1 MKISLK
7 LILAYFIAV
16 SPALISTSC
25 STQQQLASTGNGQKV
40 DHRLVGDWEGSEED
54 NQIKGMTKQWKMNR
68 SKDGRFVLD
77 FRATIEGVTQ
87 QFIEEG
93 NWWVK
98 DGKFYEY
105 HENSGKTDT
114 YEYEVLN
121 ENQVKFKAINL
132 GIAHETQAYE
142 FIDTRV
148 K

>member
-1 MKISLK
+1 MKISVK
-7 LILAYFIAV
+7 LFLLCFVAI

-25 STQQQLASTGNGQKV
+25 SAQQHLAPTGNGRKI
-40 DHRLVGDWEGSEED
+40 DLRLVGDWEGSEED
-54 NQIKGMTKQWKMNR
+54 SQIRGMTKHWKMLR
-68 SKDGRFVLD
+68 SKDGQFVLD
-77 FRATIEGVTQ
+77 FSVTIEGETQ

-93 NWWVK
+93 IWWVK
-98 DGKFYEY
+98 DGKFYER

-121 ENQVKFKAINL
+121 ENQVKFKAINM